1 MGNNSAL
8 YRNFSG
14 AGTMRDTQN
23 RSSIRYTFLR
33 YIVITL
39 LLCTVALSSLIA
51 VNEGRMLRKSLESK
65 GRSLASYIALI
76 SQDPLVMKESI
87 QLDSIVSEVNKD
99 EDILFTVIHDAK
111 GAVVTSQFSSI
122 NYQSPAIKETLAE
135 LPKKV
140 ELSEVLAAVRQRQD
154 ITVLT
159 IPILTGD
166 YTIGTV
172 TIGLS
177 QRNIQR
183 QIATTVQY
191 VFMLNA
197 LVVLVLGVILFIVS
211 KRVIFSPL
219 TQLVDAT
226 TRLAGGDLAT
236 RIGID
241 ATGEV
246 KTLIEAFNLMAED
259 LNRSTVSREY
269 VDSIIGSMLNALIVV
284 TPDTTIVRAN
294 AAACELLGYPEG
306 ELVGL
311 PIGRIFV
318 GSGEPNDA
326 SWLET
331 MREQLHVSAREERY
345 RSRDGREIPV
355 LLSASVIPG
364 DEGAIRGY
372 VYVAQDITKRKQT
385 EEALLVTMD
394 ELLATNL
401 KLEEAV
407 DHANEMAR
415 RAESAS
421 LAKSQFLA
429 NMSHELRTPMNGV
442 LGMIQLAQ
450 SGALEAEQQE
460 YLDLAYRSGCA
471 LVQILNDILDLT
483 RIEKQKLAL
492 LSEPFSLRKCVSD
505 TISLLRPEATRKGL
519 HLITLV
525 ADDVPETVAADQVRL
540 QQVLTNL
547 VGNAVKFTE
556 QGTVTVRVT
565 MDPLGVTFMVTDTG
579 IGIPSDKQDLLFQ
592 PFSQV
597 DASDTRRF
605 GGIGLGLAISKEI
618 VELMGGTMTLES
630 AEGQG
635 STFSCTLPLVTAAP
649 HLSVATHPV
658 TLPAETA
665 LVTPLRKGETPRIL
679 IVEDDPASRAVL
691 YHALKRRHYVAETA
705 NNGLQAVGKWE
716 KGAFDL
722 IIMDVQMPVL
732 DGIAAAR
739 VIREKERVRGGHIP
753 ILAMTAHAFHD
764 DEARCLDSG
773 MDAYLSKPVNITEAI
788 EVLSKL
794 VGKP

>member
-1 MGNNSAL
+1 
-8 YRNFSG
+8 
-14 AGTMRDTQN
+14 
-23 RSSIRYTFLR
+23 
-33 YIVITL
+33 
-39 LLCTVALSSLIA
+39 
-51 VNEGRMLRKSLESK
+51 
-65 GRSLASYIALI
+65 
-76 SQDPLVMKESI
+76 
-87 QLDSIVSEVNKD
+87 
-99 EDILFTVIHDAK
+99 
-111 GAVVTSQFSSI
+111 
-122 NYQSPAIKETLAE
+122 
-135 LPKKV
+135 
-140 ELSEVLAAVRQRQD
+140 
-154 ITVLT
+154 
-159 IPILTGD
+159 
-166 YTIGTV
+166 
-172 TIGLS
+172 
-177 QRNIQR
+177 
-183 QIATTVQY
+183 
-191 VFMLNA
+191 
-197 LVVLVLGVILFIVS
+197 
-211 KRVIFSPL
+211 
-219 TQLVDAT
+219 
-226 TRLAGGDLAT
+226 
-236 RIGID
+236 
-241 ATGEV
+241 
-246 KTLIEAFNLMAED
+246 
-259 LNRSTVSREY
+259 
-269 VDSIIGSMLNALIVV
+269 MLNALIVV

-331 MREQLHVSAREERY
+331 MREQQHVSAREERY

-450 SGALEAEQQE
+450 SGDLDAEQRE

-579 IGIPSDKQDLLFQ
+579 IGIPADKQDLLFQ

-658 TLPAETA
+658 TLLAETA

-716 KGAFDL
+716 KGTFDL

-788 EVLSKL
+788 EVMSKL